1 MKKLILVIVLAVVAS
16 KMISRPPRHASP
28 AQPAAAPFRVRVV
41 GSDGNGHWVLPPTPT
56 EPAADEPDAIR
67 TIPWKGESPRQAPDT
82 PWKLAQR
89 SDETAPTIP
98 APPRKPKRPATKRPP
113 APTRAAPAPAV
124 PAPKTPPSWFPM
136 TIDQEDARARPDVDG
151 VRVIVGQLSST
162 EERARTD
169 ARDKLREVARHWLA
183 ADVPT
188 DWALPETL
196 LDGMVID
203 GYVQTVTRSFPPAP
217 GEAAAKPSSKD
228 ELGDI
233 PGLDDVFTLHRMG
246 LKVDTSSAR
255 KMKFVNA
262 YRRDVVNRRLT
273 WMGGGLGLTLAALAA
288 LSGFIRAD
296 EATKGYYTNR
306 LRVLALAGLAGSGAA
321 VYWFLA

>member
-1 MKKLILVIVLAVVAS
+1 
-16 KMISRPPRHASP
+16 
-28 AQPAAAPFRVRVV
+28 
-41 GSDGNGHWVLPPTPT
+41 
-56 EPAADEPDAIR
+56 
-67 TIPWKGESPRQAPDT
+67 
-82 PWKLAQR
+82 
-89 SDETAPTIP
+89 
-98 APPRKPKRPATKRPP
+98 
-113 APTRAAPAPAV
+113 
-124 PAPKTPPSWFPM
+124 M